1 MRAFLV
7 IHVFDKMPDAVSRLG
22 YILIGI
28 EVNFFFLERTERI
41 AQLEQLVGRLTLE
54 LDIHK
59 KAKALLREKA
69 DLNAQGG
76 KGSPE

>member
-28 EVNFFFLERTERI
+28 EVNFFFLERADESFSISVLRFLFSELNFCLNI
-41 AQLEQLVGRLTLE
+41 AKNNRKVRTHRT
-54 LDIHK
+54 D
-59 KAKALLREKA
+59 
-69 DLNAQGG
+69 
-76 KGSPE
+76 